1 MKDSRDELGA
11 HPPFFWP
18 FWRDPYFSAGHSD
31 LSEPA
36 SSIAG
41 PIVSLSL
48 QEPPGKHKTVFTL
61 FLNRDDFSTVCSFF
75 KGRPPL
81 HASGTDSLDL
91 GECARLS

>member
-48 QEPPGKHKTVFTL
+48 QEPPGKHKSVFAL
-61 FLNRDDFSTVCSFF
+61 F
-75 KGRPPL
+75 
-81 HASGTDSLDL
+81 
-91 GECARLS
+91 